1 MLVKNESKV
10 TEITLENGTVFR
22 VGDDYGDGKI
32 FNIQVGNDF
41 ENEIKDWDFEDW
53 DDNVVPTSEVKL
65 CLDIMDGE
73 DGWSVYMTGDGK
85 EVIEA

>member
-10 TEITLENGTVFR
+10 TEVQLENGTVFAA
-22 VGDDYGDGKI
+22 GDDYGDGKI

-53 DDNVVPTSEVKL
+53 DGNVVPASEVKL
-65 CLDIMDGE
+65 RLDVIDGE
-73 DGWSVYMTGDGK
+73 EGWSVFITGDGK

>member
-10 TEITLENGTVFR
+10 TEVQLENGTVLR

-65 CLDIMDGE
+65 CLDVMDGE
-73 DGWSVYMTGDGK
+73 EGWSVYMTGDGK